1 MHTKQYFLSYVQV
14 LASHGK
20 CSRTK
25 HRTLT
30 PHAHCC
36 CADIIRAGC
45 LVRDIDVTYPFAS
58 YATSSNFSKH
68 KSRQKLDSKKISYN
82 NNKFS
87 REKMLLLCYVYL
99 MENNLNNAK
108 YKILI
113 NCNINILCIHK
124 SIDIS
129 LCKGTESFWI
139 YFLINK
145 DSGFFN
151 VIT

>member
-1 MHTKQYFLSYVQV
+1 MCIRHSIFCRMCKSY
-14 LASHGK
+14 HYRPPPRK

-25 HRTLT
+25 HRTS

-82 NNKFS
+82 NNKLS
-87 REKMLLLCYVYL
+87 REKMLLLCYMYL

-108 YKILI
+108 YK
-113 NCNINILCIHK
+113 
-124 SIDIS
+124 D
-129 LCKGTESFWI
+129 
-139 YFLINK
+139 
-145 DSGFFN
+145 FN
-151 VIT
+151 